1 MIGATRI
8 RSKKVRENQY
18 REGYAGFL
26 KRKGVKLDGG
36 NNVEHMLKQGKW
48 VMVESAREVCGLL
61 RVWEKKSKLCV
72 VE

>member
-26 KRKGVKLDGG
+26 KRKGVKWDGG
-36 NNVEHMLKQGKW
+36 NNVKHMLKQGKW
-48 VMVESAREVCGLL
+48 AMVESTRKGCGLL
-61 RVWEKKSKLCV
+61 RVGEKKSKQCV